1 MTTVFDAGRGNQ
13 PCTHVLCIGVGRYR
27 HLPGGDGHLAAN
39 PLGLKQ
45 LASPPVSVKAVAD
58 WFLAPLVR
66 QLEGFSNP
74 LAPLGT
80 LRCVAS
86 ADETPSIQSPQ
97 GSIQIDAATKANI
110 NGGFASWLADLKS
123 NPANVGV
130 FYFCGHGL
138 MVSDQYL
145 LAEDF
150 GDGFQPWENA
160 FDISSTM
167 RAVEREVKG
176 ALFFFIDACRQ
187 VSRELSLSAGANP
200 LALMPPDLSR
210 PVLRS
215 SLTRISA
222 TGEGQLAFA
231 PPGGKVSRFTG
242 ALLRALSGYAGI
254 RMAGQECWDVDGETL
269 ASATRK
275 LLEQDT
281 AQGGVSTQYSEQ
293 TIHGRSVPLVRLTAP
308 PKVAIRI
315 NYLPVDKRQLY
326 ELYARSSG
334 LHVKQTRED
343 RVFEAVVPMGIYA
356 VGAVDPDGGLP
367 PDERREEDIRP
378 PLYDILLGGTP

>member
-1 MTTVFDAGRGNQ
+1 MSTVFDAGRGNQ

-27 HLPGGDGHLAAN
+27 HLPGGDGPLAED
-39 PLGLKQ
+39 PLGLRQ
-45 LASPPVSVKAVAD
+45 LASPPVSVKAFAD
-58 WFLAPLVR
+58 WFLRPLLG
-66 QLEGFSNP
+66 QPEGFFNP

-80 LRCVAS
+80 LRCLAS
-86 ADETPSIQSPQ
+86 AGEPLAIQAPQ
-97 GSIQIDAATKANI
+97 GRVQVDTATKANI
-110 NGGFASWLADLKS
+110 AVGFAAWLSDLKS

-138 MVSDQYL
+138 MVSDHYL

-150 GDGFQPWENA
+150 GEGMQPWLNA
-160 FDISSTM
+160 FDISSTI

-187 VSRELSLSAGANP
+187 VSRELSLSVGAAP
-200 LALMPPDLSR
+200 QALRSPALAR

-215 SLTRISA
+215 SLTGISA

-231 PPGGKVSRFTG
+231 PPGGKVSRFTA

-254 RMAGQECWDVDGETL
+254 KMAGQDCWDVDGETL

-275 LLEQDT
+275 LLERDT
-281 AQGGVSTQYSEQ
+281 GLDGAAAQYSEQ

-308 PKVAIRI
+308 PKVAIKI
-315 NYLPVDKRQLY
+315 DYLPADMRQHY
-326 ELYARSSG
+326 ELYAKSSG

-343 RVFEAVVPMGIYA
+343 KRFEAVIPMGIYA
-356 VGAVDPDGGLP
+356 IGAVDPDGGLP
-367 PDERREEDIRP
+367 SDERQQEDIRP
-378 PLYDILLGGTP
+378 PVYEIQLGGTL